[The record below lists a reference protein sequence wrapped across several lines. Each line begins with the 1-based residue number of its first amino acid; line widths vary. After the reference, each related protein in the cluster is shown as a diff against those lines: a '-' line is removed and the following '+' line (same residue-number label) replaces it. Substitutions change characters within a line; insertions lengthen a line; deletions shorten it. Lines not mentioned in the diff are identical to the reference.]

1 MVTFL
6 GATEEVERL
15 ERRVRK
21 LLGSRPAVHLDE
33 LRMRLGTD
41 KTAIQ
46 AALETLIQRGEVER
60 LRPIDCNREDQDFYR
75 VNRPVP
81 MAVKVAGRWAE
92 RTAQSG
98 REHVRLSGL
107 AVAWL
112 AD

>member
-15 ERRVRK
+15 ERRVRR

-33 LRMRLGTD
+33 LRMRLGMD

-46 AALETLIQRGEVER
+46 AALEALIERGEVER
-60 LRPIDCNREDQDFYR
+60 LRPIDCNREDQDFFR
-75 VNRPVP
+75 VNRPAP
-81 MAVKVAGRWAE
+81 TCAVQKWRD
-92 RTAQSG
+92 
-98 REHVRLSGL
+98 HVRLSGMS
-107 AVAWL
+107 VAWL